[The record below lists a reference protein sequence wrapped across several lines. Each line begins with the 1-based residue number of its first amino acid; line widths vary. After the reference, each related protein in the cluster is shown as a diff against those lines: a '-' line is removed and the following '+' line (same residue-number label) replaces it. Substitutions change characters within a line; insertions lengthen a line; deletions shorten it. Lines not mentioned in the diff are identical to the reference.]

1 MTPQGREQATT
12 TQQQHRI
19 FSGRE
24 MGCNQEAELNMTCSG
39 LFHTTLPAELRP
51 VVQWGTVRVLCL
63 YLSFHVVCV
72 SLCVCCFSV
81 SVVSVGWL
89 RRPV

>member
-1 MTPQGREQATT
+1 
-12 TQQQHRI
+12 
-19 FSGRE
+19 

-63 YLSFHVVCV
+63 YLSVNVVCV
-72 SLCVCCFSV
+72 CVASLSQLSV
-81 SVVSVGWL
+81 SGGCADLSDIA
-89 RRPV
+89 